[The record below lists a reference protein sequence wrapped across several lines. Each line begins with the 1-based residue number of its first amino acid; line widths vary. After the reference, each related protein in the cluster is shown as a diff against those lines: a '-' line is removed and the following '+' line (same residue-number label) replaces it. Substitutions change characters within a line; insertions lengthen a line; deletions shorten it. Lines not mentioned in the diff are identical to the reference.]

1 MDVVSM
7 LLEAVSF
14 SLFLGF
20 IHFCQNVIEK
30 EGE

>member
-1 MDVVSM
+1 MDFVS
-7 LLEAVSF
+7 LLLVAVSF

-20 IHFCQNVIEK
+20 IHFCKNVIEK

>member
-1 MDVVSM
+1 MD
-7 LLEAVSF
+7 AVSVLLTVVTF